1 MSKKNNKRIIKS
13 ALILTR
19 SPNKLDNGLS
29 NKNDSLAKTLNNFS
43 NLDIYIIDNSTLP
56 FEKYSCNYFHY
67 RMGFRDFFFSI
78 KELILFR
85 LPLQNLFYI
94 HKNLQKD
101 LLARNYDLIV
111 FSLPRAISINTIK
124 KLKKKNTRVILDL
137 ADKMSASYK
146 SISKFEK
153 NILKKIAYLL
163 ESSRLDFF
171 EKKYLY
177 LFDQVFM
184 FNSNEVNSLSSY
196 GNILQVRHGANFRS
210 KTNFQ
215 IKSLKKNINFM
226 FLGKLNYPPNEQG
239 LKFLIKEVWPLI
251 DKKNVLNIIG
261 SDLNNSIIREISG
274 IENVIYHGFI
284 DNLENF
290 SQKVV
295 CNLAPIF
302 SGGGI
307 QNKLIDSLSLKIP
320 TITTKKALSA
330 FDSETRKI
338 FYLAETKKD
347 WIEIINNFEKY
358 YYKFSVKNLDEILKK
373 FDWNL
378 YQQDVRENIEH
389 LFKEY

>member
-1 MSKKNNKRIIKS
+1 MSKKNNKRILKS

-153 NILKKIAYLL
+153 NILKKIAYLV

>member
-1 MSKKNNKRIIKS
+1 MSKKNNKRILKS

-274 IENVIYHGFI
+274 IENIIYHGFI

>member
-67 RMGFRDFFFSI
+67 RMKLKDFFFSI

-85 LPLQNLFYI
+85 LPLQNLFYN

-184 FNSNEVNSLSSY
+184 FNSNEVNSLSPY

-215 IKSLKKNINFM
+215 IKSLEKDINFM

-261 SDLNNSIIREISG
+261 SDLNNSIIKEISG
-274 IENVIYHGFI
+274 IENIIYHGFI

-320 TITTKKALSA
+320 SITTKKALSA

-347 WIEIINNFEKY
+347 WIEIINNFEKH
-358 YYKFSVKNLDEILKK
+358 YYKFSINNLDEILKK